1 MDINDILNMP
11 ALGAEPYEIL
21 QYLKRVQQIRQQIED
36 ERQKIRIKSKA
47 KDIDGISLIAFS
59 MQLLMLDFYDD
70 TAKQIQKALQDLIRP
85 VH

>member
-11 ALGAEPYEIL
+11 TLGAEPYEIR

-36 ERQKIRIKSKA
+36 ERQKIRTKSKA

-70 TAKQIQKALQDLIRP
+70 TAKQIQKAFQDLIRP
-85 VH
+85 LH

>member
-21 QYLKRVQQIRQQIED
+21 QYFKRVQQIRQQIED
-36 ERQKIRIKSKA
+36 ERQKIRTKSKA

-85 VH
+85 IH